1 MDGGKG
7 LVPRRPGLMDAWL
20 KVPDAP
26 GGIRSGRSPVWYTSG
41 MRTIALLAVS
51 AAAMGLAAAQKQ
63 AGGRASALRDW
74 ENPAVNSY
82 NRMPAAT
89 YAMPLA
95 DAKAALAGAL
105 EFETPWKMS
114 LNGTWRFRVRQTGL
128 GGASVGPAP
137 LARYR
142 FDPSEPVSWTLSIR
156 GIRR

>member
-1 MDGGKG
+1 
-7 LVPRRPGLMDAWL
+7 
-20 KVPDAP
+20 
-26 GGIRSGRSPVWYTSG
+26 

-114 LNGTWRFRVRQTGL
+114 LNGTWRFRWCG
-128 GGASVGPAP
+128 
-137 LARYR
+137 
-142 FDPSEPVSWTLSIR
+142 DPQRRPRATASIR
-156 GIRR
+156 RSRSRGRFR